1 MESPICG
8 LKTTWTSSLLS
19 SCSCILD
26 EFRMAG
32 RRRLIH
38 GQVYCRFIPSGGSS
52 DLHCNVCVCERLK
65 STSYPGSLWL
75 SRFGSCAVVRTQ
87 PDKAAA
93 WLGAGIPRLLR

>member
-1 MESPICG
+1 MARCTVDLYPPVVPVIC
-8 LKTTWTSSLLS
+8 TVT
-19 SCSCILD
+19 C
-26 EFRMAG
+26 
-32 RRRLIH
+32 
-38 GQVYCRFIPSGGSS
+38 
-52 DLHCNVCVCERLK
+52 VCVCERLK